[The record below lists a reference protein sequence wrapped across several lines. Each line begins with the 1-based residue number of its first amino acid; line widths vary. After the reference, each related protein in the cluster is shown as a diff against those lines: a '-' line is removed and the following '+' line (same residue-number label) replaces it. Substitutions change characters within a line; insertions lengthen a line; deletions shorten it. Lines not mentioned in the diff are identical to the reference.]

1 MTAPPPALDLAALYA
16 DAVRPTVHRL
26 DRIALIDAVVAAVR
40 DRADV
45 VAAWEG
51 GSAAWG
57 RADAWSDADL
67 QLLAADDDPATTQA
81 IFAAVEAMLAAEG
94 GITRRYAVPE
104 PAWHGHSQR
113 FYHLAAAGA
122 FVMLDLVVVRPGVPE
137 RFLAPQ
143 QHGRARVLFDRGAPG
158 APHTAPPPFDAAAHR
173 ARLQR
178 ALDDHRARFDLFQ
191 PLVVKEVARGRFLDA
206 LGFYHGLTLRPLVAV
221 LGIRHR
227 PLRFDFGLRYL
238 HLDLPPADAE
248 RLGDLHAVRDLPDL
262 AAKHPAAAA
271 WFHAVATDLD
281 VASIDLDAAAAAAAD
296 GRPG

>member
-1 MTAPPPALDLAALYA
+1 MTAPAAPLDVAALYA
-16 DAVRPTVHRL
+16 ALDAPHRL
-26 DRIALIDAVVAAVR
+26 DRTALVDAVVAAVR
-40 DRADV
+40 ERPDV
-45 VAAWEG
+45 RAAWEG

-57 RADAWSDADL
+57 RADRWSDADL
-67 QLLAADDDPATTQA
+67 QLLAADDDPATTAA
-81 IFAAVEAMLAAEG
+81 IFDAVEAALAAHG
-94 GITRRYAVPE
+94 GIERRYAVPE

-113 FYHLAAAGA
+113 FYHLYAAGA

-143 QHGRARVLFDRGAPG
+143 QHGRARVLFDRGAPD

-178 ALDDHRARFDLFQ
+178 ALDDHVARFDVFQ

-221 LGIRHR
+221 LGMRHR

-238 HLDLPPADAE
+238 HLDLGAADAD
-248 RLGDLHAVRDLPDL
+248 RLAGLHAVADLADL
-262 AAKHPAAAA
+262 AAKHPAACD
-271 WFHAVATDLD
+271 WFHAVAGAIDVAALDLD
-281 VASIDLDAAAAAAAD
+281 LPAAAAPP
-296 GRPG
+296 PGAG